1 MESTTPLR
9 SPMASATHALANQ
22 SSPLRPLTM
31 SSPVKM
37 ESKIPFPA
45 SKLPRPNPSPIKP
58 ALKDLTEE
66 NLLDIEPVS
75 TKASPA
81 RVAPVKAFKP
91 TSRPPTSTVAIP
103 STTSLNLR
111 KRKEPDSGPSVVKRT
126 APVLGSASAAK
137 PSGSRSVS
145 ASAATTTRAAL
156 GRPAAPTKPPAPTS
170 RSRLAASTSA
180 VASTTSRARPGS
192 SINQRPIA
200 GTTRTTRSAL
210 GASTSGASSTLGRS
224 VSAGTSRIGSG
235 VASTAALQSQG
246 GRVTEVEK
254 AITSLTAM
262 MQLEQERRVAI
273 EQGQQ
278 AMQQQLL
285 TSQNEEREARRN
297 LSSAGEEIAALK
309 SKHRDE
315 VDELERQVTKKER
328 ERRDLEMELGDVRA
342 DLDLTRAEVRELKVR
357 SAAPETVWPRR

>member
-1 MESTTPLR
+1 M
-9 SPMASATHALANQ
+9 
-22 SSPLRPLTM
+22 
-31 SSPVKM
+31 
-37 ESKIPFPA
+37 
-45 SKLPRPNPSPIKP
+45 
-58 ALKDLTEE
+58 
-66 NLLDIEPVS
+66 
-75 TKASPA
+75 
-81 RVAPVKAFKP
+81 
-91 TSRPPTSTVAIP
+91 
-103 STTSLNLR
+103 
-111 KRKEPDSGPSVVKRT
+111 
-126 APVLGSASAAK
+126 
-137 PSGSRSVS
+137 
-145 ASAATTTRAAL
+145 
-156 GRPAAPTKPPAPTS
+156 
-170 RSRLAASTSA
+170 
-180 VASTTSRARPGS
+180 
-192 SINQRPIA
+192 
-200 GTTRTTRSAL
+200 
-210 GASTSGASSTLGRS
+210 
-224 VSAGTSRIGSG
+224 
-235 VASTAALQSQG
+235 
-246 GRVTEVEK
+246 TEVEK